1 MDNWREAGKPPLK
14 GSPFTSTLLQLYL
27 DVITRE
33 ALLDG
38 YPDAVIH
45 PALTAHGDTVDVT
58 LDIEPGAQAVIDSL
72 VLTGLTRTRGD
83 VIRRELDRLRGA
95 RADRASIEL
104 RDHFWKRWILSP
116 SQELPRS
123 SILPEA
129 VYG

>member
-1 MDNWREAGKPPLK
+1 MTFHIYPGVQTVLGTVAVTGSEIVDNWREAGKPPLK
-14 GSPFTSTLLQLYL
+14 GSPFTSTLLQPYL
-27 DVITRE
+27 DAITGE

-83 VIRRELDRLRGA
+83 VIRRELYRLLGA
-95 RADRASIEL
+95 LVRTGHR
-104 RDHFWKRWILSP
+104 
-116 SQELPRS
+116 
-123 SILPEA
+123 
-129 VYG
+129 